1 MYYITPTMELKTKST
16 SLLRCKSLAL
26 SSEATIIKVILKRH
40 EKKLTQLKILLISIT
55 WEFTG

>member
-1 MYYITPTMELKTKST
+1 MYYITPTMELKTKSK

-26 SSEATIIKVILKRH
+26 SSEATIINVILKRH

-55 WEFTG
+55 REFTG